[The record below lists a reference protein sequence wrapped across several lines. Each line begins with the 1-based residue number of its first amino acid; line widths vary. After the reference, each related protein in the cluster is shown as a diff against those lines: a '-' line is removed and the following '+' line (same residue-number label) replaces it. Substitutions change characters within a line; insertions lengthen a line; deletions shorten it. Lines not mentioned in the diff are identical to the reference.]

1 MKRKHPE
8 FDVNVTRGAAH
19 ACNAL
24 CKMDCYVYGCP
35 EAGHPDCKLFKKL
48 PDTGAA

>member
-8 FDVNVTRGAAH
+8 LDINVRRGAAH
-19 ACNAL
+19 DCNAI
-24 CKMDCYVYGCP
+24 CKMDCYIYGCP
-35 EAGHPDCKLFKKL
+35 EAGHPDCKLFEKL